1 MEILRMSTKILCF
14 AVVLLSG
21 VLIEA
26 CRDVVINQSQG
37 YLGNEK
43 KGNRDGRKSVSML
56 LLIQC

>member
-1 MEILRMSTKILCF
+1 MSTKILCF

-21 VLIEA
+21 VPIEA

-43 KGNRDGRKSVSML
+43 KGNGDGRKSVSML